1 MSEQQLDQRSDR
13 NPEPSRPGRAI
24 AEARAAQGLT
34 LDDLTAATCIRA
46 GILRRMEADDFDAC
60 GGDFYARGH
69 LRLVGQALHLDVQ
82 SLIDGFDRDHPDGD
96 LVDELSEDPRRRRI
110 WHLSTIRTLHR
121 RP

>member
-1 MSEQQLDQRSDR
+1 MSEQRLDQRSDR
-13 NPEPSRPGRAI
+13 DPGPSQPGRAI
-24 AEARAAQGLT
+24 AEARAVQGLT
-34 LDDLTAATCIRA
+34 LDDLTNATCIRA

-82 SLIDGFDRDHPDGD
+82 SLVDGFDRDHGYIDVAED
-96 LVDELSEDPRRRRI
+96 LSEDPPRRRI
-110 WHLSTIRTLHR
+110 WHKFTVRTSHR